1 MRSVR
6 PDRHPLIRLHLE
18 PAPPRV
24 GLFLKR
30 PQHHADRFDQVD
42 ATTWV
47 LQLGNRR
54 ASRVFVMIEEPI
66 VLLTVP
72 LANIDESTPER
83 ERLFRTL
90 LELNADLL
98 RSSYALEQ
106 PNLEDG
112 RGAQQLVLSAALQSD
127 RLDVDEFLAVLD
139 DMTMALDTHLDKLSD
154 WKLDAGKSSAE
165 A

>member
-1 MRSVR
+1 MTPSELVES
-6 PDRHPLIRLHLE
+6 L
-18 PAPPRV
+18 
-24 GLFLKR
+24 LFR
-30 PQHHADRFDQVD
+30 TGDRFDQVD

-54 ASRVFVMIEEPI
+54 RSRVFVMIEEPI

-72 LANIDESTPER
+72 LASVDAGTPER

-98 RSSYALEQ
+98 RSAYALEQ
-106 PNLEDG
+106 PNPEDPQ
-112 RGAQQLVLSAALQSD
+112 RAQQVVLSAALQID
-127 RLDVDEFLAVLD
+127 RLDVNELLAVLD

-154 WKLDAGKSSAE
+154 WKLDASMSSAE

>member
-1 MRSVR
+1 MTPSETVES
-6 PDRHPLIRLHLE
+6 L
-18 PAPPRV
+18 
-24 GLFLKR
+24 LFR
-30 PQHHADRFDQVD
+30 TGDRFDQVD

-47 LQLGNRR
+47 LQLANRR
-54 ASRVFVMIEEPI
+54 KSRVFVMIEEPI

-72 LANIDESTPER
+72 LASVDETTPDR

-98 RSSYALEQ
+98 RSAYALEQ
-106 PNLEDG
+106 PNSEDS
-112 RGAQQLVLSAALQSD
+112 RGTQQVVLSAALQLD
-127 RLDVDEFLAVLD
+127 RLDVNELLAVLD

-154 WKLDAGKSSAE
+154 WKLDAKPSAE

>member
-1 MRSVR
+1 MTPSETIES
-6 PDRHPLIRLHLE
+6 L
-18 PAPPRV
+18 
-24 GLFLKR
+24 LFR
-30 PQHHADRFDQVD
+30 TGDRFDQVD
-42 ATTWV
+42 VTTWV

-54 ASRVFVMIEEPI
+54 RSRVFVMIEEPI

-72 LANIDESTPER
+72 LATVDDTTPER

-98 RSSYALEQ
+98 RSAYALEQ
-106 PNLEDG
+106 ANTEDQ
-112 RGAQQLVLSAALQSD
+112 RATQQVVLSAALQIE
-127 RLDVDEFLAVLD
+127 RLDIDEFLAVLD

-154 WKLDAGKSSAE
+154 WKLDTTPSAE

>member
-1 MRSVR
+1 MTPSETVES
-6 PDRHPLIRLHLE
+6 L
-18 PAPPRV
+18 
-24 GLFLKR
+24 LFR
-30 PQHHADRFDQVD
+30 TGDRFDQVD
-42 ATTWV
+42 PTTWV

-54 ASRVFVMIEEPI
+54 RNRVFVMIEEPI

-72 LANIDESTPER
+72 LASVDDSTPER

-106 PNLEDG
+106 AHPDDP
-112 RGAQQLVLSAALQSD
+112 RGARQIVLSAALQIE
-127 RLDVDEFLAVLD
+127 RLDVNDLLAVLD

>member
-1 MRSVR
+1 MTPSEQIES
-6 PDRHPLIRLHLE
+6 L
-18 PAPPRV
+18 
-24 GLFLKR
+24 LFR
-30 PQHHADRFDQVD
+30 TGDRFDQVD
-42 ATTWV
+42 STTWV

-54 ASRVFVMIEEPI
+54 SSRVFVMIEEPI

-72 LANIDESTPER
+72 LASVDDTTPDR

-98 RSSYALEQ
+98 RSAYALEQ
-106 PNLEDG
+106 ANSEDP
-112 RGAQQLVLSAALQSD
+112 RRTQQVVLSAALQIE
-127 RLDVDEFLAVLD
+127 RLDVNELLAVLD

-154 WKLDAGKSSAE
+154 WNLDPKSSAE

>member
-1 MRSVR
+1 MTPSETVES
-6 PDRHPLIRLHLE
+6 L
-18 PAPPRV
+18 
-24 GLFLKR
+24 LFR
-30 PQHHADRFDQVD
+30 TGDRFDQVD
-42 ATTWV
+42 PTTWV

-54 ASRVFVMIEEPI
+54 SSRVFVMIEEPI

-72 LANIDESTPER
+72 LASVDDTTPER

-98 RSSYALEQ
+98 RSAYALEQ
-106 PNLEDG
+106 PNAEHP
-112 RGAQQLVLSAALQSD
+112 RGAQQVVLSAALQIEG
-127 RLDVDEFLAVLD
+127 LDVNDLLAVLD

-154 WKLDAGKSSAE
+154 WQLDPSKSSAE